1 MIKTFFS
8 KLYLFFLF
16 FTIIYSSKIFALED
30 DTVNLLRKD
39 FAKADIARKLQII
52 QSISEKEKAETA
64 LIYKD
69 ALEYVQN
76 SYKILNNDKELLE
89 IGKIAVT
96 KLSGFKEKAPSS
108 DIRYLFSAIEDEE
121 FQIACLKTLSVLIDK
136 DSNFTQYLNS
146 LYEEGFA
153 DLIAGKKFNINL
165 LEAYAETLKNFA
177 EPSSFEILF
186 KTLLYPVNENLK
198 NTVKTALTNIPF
210 NYYNEIVAKTNQRD
224 VQYIYTLYLLAKE
237 NKHIEK
243 KDLGRISEAV
253 IKYGL
258 DNLVFL
264 PQESENLITETL
276 DVLSYL
282 NWSNASES
290 VNAYF
295 FYAQKNRKKEGGI
308 NALIPVIDC
317 MGNLGTAECSQNL
330 SIFLGVLNSETEKTK
345 EYNERLMLVII
356 KALGKL
362 GDKTAFDYL
371 LNIGYLNYSDEI
383 KRASQTAIG
392 ELKW

>member
-96 KLSGFKEKAPSS
+96 KLSEFKEKAPSS

-136 DSNFTQYLNS
+136 DSNFAQYLNS

-264 PQESENLITETL
+264 SQESENLITETL

>member
-96 KLSGFKEKAPSS
+96 KLSEFKEKAPSS

-136 DSNFTQYLNS
+136 DSNFAQYLNL

-317 MGNLGTAECSQNL
+317 MGNLETAECSQNL

>member
-16 FTIIYSSKIFALED
+16 FTVIYSSKIFALED

-96 KLSGFKEKAPSS
+96 KLSEFKEKAPSS

-136 DSNFTQYLNS
+136 DSNFAQYLNS